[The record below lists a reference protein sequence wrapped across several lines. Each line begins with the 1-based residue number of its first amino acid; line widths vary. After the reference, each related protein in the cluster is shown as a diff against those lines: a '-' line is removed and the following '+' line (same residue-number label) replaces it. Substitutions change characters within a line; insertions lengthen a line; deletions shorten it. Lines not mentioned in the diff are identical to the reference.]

1 MGSDLAGN
9 CIYLVFH
16 SVIENFKPMN
26 KRTFLK
32 NLSMT
37 GIAAS
42 TPFLSISEILAPY
55 QHLAPEELA
64 SEDAFWSQIRA
75 GYRLKPEYINL
86 ENGYYCFLPQDTL
99 EQYIQHIREINY
111 QGSYYMRT
119 VQWENKAKNASR
131 LAEFFG
137 ATPEELVITRN
148 TTESLDL
155 VIAGFPWQK
164 GDEAIM
170 AYQDYGSMLNM
181 FTLIAR
187 RHGIVNKII
196 SIPNHPTSDEE
207 IVELYEASITSKT
220 KLIMVSHIINITGQ
234 ILPIKKICQ
243 MAHRHGVEVMVDGA
257 HAIAHFKFRIDDLE
271 CDYYG
276 SSLHKW
282 LSVPLGAGLLYVN
295 RNKINKIE
303 PLLAPYEL
311 DRGTISNLNH
321 IGTHPVATDLAISNA
336 LDFYE
341 KIGVE
346 RKEARLRYLQ
356 RYWSDAVRNVTGI
369 QMNTPEDPNRSCAIA
384 NVGISD
390 LNPAEMA
397 KTLMEK
403 YKIFTVAIDGANVHG
418 CRITPNVYTTTTE
431 LNIFIEAL
439 KQMAKV

>member
-1 MGSDLAGN
+1 
-9 CIYLVFH
+9 
-16 SVIENFKPMN
+16 MN

-32 NLSMT
+32 NLAVT

-42 TPFLSISEILAPY
+42 TPFHSISEILAPF
-55 QHLAPEELA
+55 QHLEPSKLA
-64 SEDAFWSQIRA
+64 LEDAFWSQIRE
-75 GYRLKPEYINL
+75 GYKLKPDYINL
-86 ENGYYCFLPQDTL
+86 ENGYYCFLPEETL
-99 EQYIQHIREINY
+99 ENYINHIREVNY
-111 QGSYYMRT
+111 QGSFYMRS

-131 LAEFFG
+131 LADFFG
-137 ATPEELVITRN
+137 TTPEELVITRN

-155 VIAGFPWQK
+155 VIAGFPWKQ

-170 AYQDYGSMLNM
+170 AQQDYGSMLNM

-187 RHGIVNKII
+187 RHGIVNKIV
-196 SIPNHPTSDEE
+196 SVPNHPTSDEE
-207 IVELYEASITSKT
+207 IVKLYENAITPKT
-220 KLIMVSHIINITGQ
+220 KLMMVSHIINITGQ

-243 MAHRHGVEVMVDGA
+243 MAHQYGVEVMVDGA
-257 HAIAHFKFRIDDLE
+257 HAIAHFKFRIDELD

-295 RNKINKIE
+295 KNKINKIE

-311 DRGTISNLNH
+311 DLGTIANLNH

-341 KIGVE
+341 KVGIE

-356 RYWSDAVRNVTGI
+356 QYWSDAVRGI
-369 QMNTPEDPNRSCAIA
+369 SGITVNTPQDPFRSCAIA
-384 NVGISD
+384 NVGIKGMKPS
-390 LNPAEMA
+390 EMA
-397 KTLMEK
+397 KTLLEK

-418 CRITPNVYTTTTE
+418 CRITPNIYTTTAE
-431 LNIFIEAL
+431 LDVFVQAL
-439 KQMAKV
+439 KEMAEI